1 MSEEPNPLSLIFAVL
16 GIHDPTPT
24 LSEEG
29 HIGLVQ
35 TSDGFLFGKVIG
47 GKRLYLHGDGFYRE
61 TQHSFISFDAAVA
74 AYRWVN
80 KLAGKRAK

>member
-1 MSEEPNPLSLIFAVL
+1 MSDEPNPLSLIFAVL

-29 HIGLVQ
+29 DIGLVQ

-47 GKRLYLHGDGFYRE
+47 RE
-61 TQHSFISFDAAVA
+61 S
-74 AYRWVN
+74 
-80 KLAGKRAK
+80 K